1 MIRDRA
7 WRRHMEERILIKRLK
22 IKCVKDHWWRGFEDV
37 NGITHNKRTL
47 TTYIG
52 TQDYKWAKTL
62 STSRWDSRYKCKYSP
77 NKFGGYSRDKRS
89 KGESYGLREKDKAL
103 FLNILREN
111 GLK

>member
-1 MIRDRA
+1 
-7 WRRHMEERILIKRLK
+7 MEERILIKRLK
-22 IKCVKDHWWRGFEDV
+22 LKCVRDHWYRGFDDV
-37 NGITHNKRTL
+37 NGITHNKRTPAS
-47 TTYIG
+47 YIG
-52 TQDYKWAKTL
+52 AKEYFWSKTL
-62 STSRWDSRYKCKYSP
+62 SSTKWDTRYKCKYSP